1 MALFDQR
8 SLAGHSDL
16 PINDEMLVRR
26 LLVADGTHPG
36 GLLLIHL
43 DVKCGVEALQV
54 GTCQRPAR
62 DHQPHLPQLR
72 SEHIRSQ
79 ATKEV

>member
-1 MALFDQR
+1 MAPFDRR
-8 SLAGHSDL
+8 SQAGHSDL
-16 PINDEMLVRR
+16 PVNDEMLVRR

-54 GTCQRPAR
+54 GTCQRTAR

-72 SEHIRSQ
+72 TYVVRPRG
-79 ATKEV
+79 KYK